1 MGKPDQKKSP
11 FEILNIRLYIAF
23 SLFFNSRFY
32 YPVFTVMYLD
42 YGLTIAQFAILN
54 AVWAATIVAAEVP
67 SGALADVFGRK
78 KLLVFAGLVM
88 ILELSLI
95 TFAPRGNLDILF
107 MLFFMN
113 RILSG
118 FAEAAASGSDEAL
131 AYDSLKQK
139 GLEHEWGRVLDVKIR
154 FQSIGFII
162 TMIIGAAVY
171 DPLLVQNFIN
181 FFGYNTQVTRDMT
194 LRVPLFLTLFMGGA
208 TLYTALKMKDPVFL
222 EINNTHEELSVKNA
236 FVVTFN
242 AGLWILKSP
251 FALVIIATGLV
262 FDGIIRMV
270 ITLSSQYY
278 RMIDLP
284 EASYG
289 IIGAL
294 IAVLGFVIPRLS
306 LRMTKSR
313 APLFNFTVMTLI
325 TITGLAG
332 MSFFFPYSGI
342 IFAFVL
348 FSGMYMNSFFISH
361 YLNRITDSRQRAT
374 VLSFKGLFYNLS
386 YGVLGIAYS
395 LLLSLSR
402 GSVEDS
408 YSGLDPNL
416 IEDTVFVNT
425 FLWFPGVFAAS
436 VIVLFLFAFIV
447 LKRSSSIHL
456 ALKTDFSDVQQG

>member
-1 MGKPDQKKSP
+1 MMEKSQRVSP
-11 FEILNIRLYIAF
+11 FDILNIRLYIAF

-54 AVWAATIVAAEVP
+54 AAWAATIVAAEVP

-95 TFAPRGNLDILF
+95 TFAPRENLDLLFILF
-107 MLFFMN
+107 LFN

-118 FAEAAASGSDEAL
+118 LAEAAASGSDEAL
-131 AYDSLKQK
+131 AYDSLKK
-139 GLEHEWGRVLDVKIR
+139 EGLEHEWGRVLDVKIR
-154 FQSIGFII
+154 FQSIGFIV
-162 TMIIGAAVY
+162 TMITGAAIY
-171 DPLLVQNFIN
+171 DPVLVQSFLSL
-181 FFGYNTQVTRDMT
+181 FGYNSEITQDMT
-194 LRVPLFLTLFMGGA
+194 LRVPLFLTLFMGAA
-208 TLYTALKMKDPVFL
+208 TLYSAIKMKDP
-222 EINNTHEELSVKNA
+222 ESADNNTHEELSVKNA
-236 FVVTFN
+236 FVITFN

-294 IAVLGFVIPRLS
+294 IALMGFVIPRLS

-313 APLFNFTVMTLI
+313 SPFFNSAVMTFI

-332 MSFFFPYSGI
+332 MSLFFPYSGI
-342 IFAFVL
+342 IFVFIL

-386 YGVLGIAYS
+386 YGALGIAYS
-395 LLLSLSR
+395 LLISLSR
-402 GSVEDS
+402 GKAEVLNPGLKPDMLEDR
-408 YSGLDPNL
+408 
-416 IEDTVFVNT
+416 IFTDTFV
-425 FLWFPGVFAAS
+425 WFPGVFAAA
-436 VIVLFLFAFIV
+436 VILLFLFSFII
-447 LKRSSSIHL
+447 LKRSSSLHM
-456 ALKTDFSDVQQG
+456 ALNKDLSE

>member
-1 MGKPDQKKSP
+1 MMEKIQRVSP
-11 FEILNIRLYIAF
+11 FDILNIRLYIAF

-54 AVWAATIVAAEVP
+54 AAWAATIVAAEVP

-95 TFAPRGNLDILF
+95 TFAPRGNLDLLFILF
-107 MLFFMN
+107 LMN

-118 FAEAAASGSDEAL
+118 LAEAAASGSDEAL
-131 AYDSLKQK
+131 AYDSLRKE

-154 FQSIGFII
+154 FQSIGFIV
-162 TMIIGAAVY
+162 TMITGAAVY
-171 DPLLVQNFIN
+171 DPVLVQSF
-181 FFGYNTQVTRDMT
+181 FGLFGYNTVVTQDMT
-194 LRVPLFLTLFMGGA
+194 LRVPLFLTLFMGAA
-208 TLYTALKMKDPVFL
+208 TLYSALKMKDPDSGHA
-222 EINNTHEELSVKNA
+222 ENTHEELSVKNA
-236 FVVTFN
+236 FAVTFN
-242 AGLWILKSP
+242 AGLWILKTP

-294 IAVLGFVIPRLS
+294 IALMGFVIPRLS
-306 LRMTKSR
+306 LKMTKSSPP
-313 APLFNFTVMTLI
+313 ALNSAVMTVI
-325 TITGLAG
+325 TLTGLAG
-332 MSFFFPYSGI
+332 MSFFVPYGGI
-342 IFAFVL
+342 VFVFIL

-374 VLSFKGLFYNLS
+374 VLSFRGLFYNLS
-386 YGVLGIAYS
+386 YGALGIAYS
-395 LLLSLSR
+395 LLISLSR
-402 GSVEDS
+402 GKAEALHPGLKPDMLEDR
-408 YSGLDPNL
+408 
-416 IEDTVFVNT
+416 IFTDTFV
-425 FLWFPGVFAAS
+425 WFPGVFVAA
-436 VIVLFLFAFIV
+436 VIILFLFSFVI
-447 LKRSSSIHL
+447 LKRSSNLHM
-456 ALKTDFSDVQQG
+456 ALKKDPGE

>member
-1 MGKPDQKKSP
+1 MVKGKPGERKSP

-54 AVWAATIVAAEVP
+54 AAWAATIVAAEVP

-78 KLLVFAGLVM
+78 KLLVFAGIVM

-95 TFAPRGNLDILF
+95 TFAPRENLDILF
-107 MLFFMN
+107 ILFLLN

-118 FAEAAASGSDEAL
+118 LAEAAASGSDEAL
-131 AYDSLKQK
+131 AYDSLKQE
-139 GLEHEWGRVLDVKIR
+139 GMEREWGRVLDVKIR

-162 TMIIGAAVY
+162 TMITGAAVY
-171 DPLLVQNFIN
+171 DPVLVQNFISL
-181 FFGYNTQVTRDMT
+181 FGFDTIITRDMT
-194 LRVPLFLTLFMGGA
+194 LRVPLFLTLFMGAA
-208 TLYTALKMKDPVFL
+208 TLNAALKMKDPEF
-222 EINNTHEELSVKNA
+222 EAINNTSEKLSVKHA
-236 FVVTFN
+236 FVITFN

-294 IAVLGFVIPRLS
+294 IAVMGFVIPRLS
-306 LRMTKSR
+306 LKMTKSR
-313 APLFNFTVMTLI
+313 SPVFNFTVMAFI
-325 TITGLAG
+325 TITGLTG
-332 MSFFFPYSGI
+332 MSFFFPYYGI

-361 YLNRITDSRQRAT
+361 YLNKITDSRQRAT

-386 YGVLGIAYS
+386 YGILGIAYS

-402 GSVEDS
+402 AGVES
-408 YSGLDPNL
+408 SHPGLETSILEDIIF
-416 IEDTVFVNT
+416 IETFV
-425 FLWFPGVFAAS
+425 WFPGVFTAAI
-436 VIVLFLFAFIV
+436 IVLFLFSFIV
-447 LKRSSSIHL
+447 LKRSYSLHM
-456 ALKTDFSDVQQG
+456 AVKTDPQDV

>member
-1 MGKPDQKKSP
+1 VVKGKSGQKKTP

-54 AVWAATIVAAEVP
+54 AAWAATIVAAEVP
-67 SGALADVFGRK
+67 SGALADIFGRK

-107 MLFFMN
+107 MLFLLN

-131 AYDSLKQK
+131 AYDSLKK
-139 GLEHEWGRVLDVKIR
+139 EGLEHEWGRVLDVKIR
-154 FQSIGFII
+154 FQSIGFIL
-162 TMIIGAAVY
+162 TMITGAAIY
-171 DPLLVQNFIN
+171 DPVLVQNFIN
-181 FFGYNTQVTRDMT
+181 LFGCNTVITQDMT
-194 LRVPLFLTLFMGGA
+194 LRVPLFLTLFMGA
-208 TLYTALKMKDPVFL
+208 AALYSALKMTDPEFE

-236 FVVTFN
+236 FVITFN

-270 ITLSSQYY
+270 VTLSSQYY

-294 IAVLGFVIPRLS
+294 IALMGFVIPRLS
-306 LRMTKSR
+306 LKMTKSR
-313 APLFNFTVMTLI
+313 PPVFNFTVMTLI

-332 MSFFFPYSGI
+332 MSFFVPYAGI
-342 IFAFVL
+342 VFAFIL

-386 YGVLGIAYS
+386 YGTLGIAYS

-402 GSVEDS
+402 GSVDALHPGSNPDMLEDM
-408 YSGLDPNL
+408 
-416 IEDTVFVNT
+416 IFVDTFI
-425 FLWFPGVFAAS
+425 WFPGVFAAAI
-436 VIVLFLFAFIV
+436 IVLFLFSFIV
-447 LKRSSSIHL
+447 LKRSSSLHM
-456 ALKTDFSDVQQG
+456 AVKTAHPDS